1 MAKRGLQISIVCML
15 SLLLPQVIWA
25 APPNPAIITSTSPGG
40 VGYTVFSNDANG
52 INAQI
57 GRWDTPYPGGLNGAP
72 APGLEPTGASTFS
85 IGVDVNDGGR
95 ATFGYTL
102 KTWDGGIWDWYDIS
116 LITPTGTTSLLS
128 HLGKPGNDYGTYFYS
143 PQVPLSVSLNQWKN
157 QHVTFVFSVQQ
168 DGWGDQTQGEVNG
181 FSLST
186 CPVPP
191 LTPLTDA
198 VALRFEGGDTVDT
211 TDLQPNMQT
220 ALGCL
225 QTAVAGAGGSL
236 HVTSAFRPSS
246 YQQHLREVWDK
257 WRLLRDRREA
267 ECQELRT
274 QVQTEFNRHGLLL
287 TQRPAS
293 ANGPHTRGAAID
305 MRSTLPLSGF
315 LTLATGCQLTRPLPA
330 TDPVHFVHQ

>member
-15 SLLLPQVIWA
+15 SLLLHQVIWA

-57 GRWDTPYPGGLNGAP
+57 GRWDTPYPGGLNGAR

-168 DGWGDQTQGEVNG
+168 DGWGV
-181 FSLST
+181 S
-186 CPVPP
+186 
-191 LTPLTDA
+191 
-198 VALRFEGGDTVDT
+198 
-211 TDLQPNMQT
+211 
-220 ALGCL
+220 
-225 QTAVAGAGGSL
+225 
-236 HVTSAFRPSS
+236 
-246 YQQHLREVWDK
+246 
-257 WRLLRDRREA
+257 
-267 ECQELRT
+267 
-274 QVQTEFNRHGLLL
+274 
-287 TQRPAS
+287 
-293 ANGPHTRGAAID
+293 
-305 MRSTLPLSGF
+305 
-315 LTLATGCQLTRPLPA
+315 
-330 TDPVHFVHQ
+330 